1 MLLNLLYGDKNI
13 MISMLFTFQIIL
25 LVIGLGVGYLFLVKA
40 STQDSRLKNIG
51 EIIGWTLIAAT
62 IFLAIC
68 NFFYSITMLNNYTGT
83 KSCPVSSTSETQE
96 QAIQEGNTP
105 EVPQENSQDNQNLQD
120 NENSQDNQNKP
131 IKRDIHDHE

>member
-1 MLLNLLYGDKNI
+1 MV
-13 MISMLFTFQIIL
+13 SMLFTFQIIL
-25 LVIGLGVGYLFLVKA
+25 LVIGLGVGYLFLIKA

-68 NFFYSITMLNNYTGT
+68 NFFYSITILNNYAG
-83 KSCPVSSTSETQE
+83 KQYCPVSSTSTTQQ
-96 QAIQEGNTP
+96 QAIQEGAAP
-105 EVPQENSQDNQNLQD
+105 ENPEE
-120 NENSQDNQNKP
+120 NENLPGNDLKP